1 MLSFLATLVSGFL
14 GLLTSFLPD
23 SPFQGWIQSSDAV
36 VTGLGCLNWFF
47 PLSDCLV
54 IFGAY
59 LALLVAFIGL
69 RLALGKS
76 FDLVGKLVGA

>member
-1 MLSFLATLVSGFL
+1 MLSFLAGLVNGFL
-14 GLLTSFLPD
+14 QVLTTFLPD

-36 VTGLGCLNWFF
+36 VTGLGWLNWFF
-47 PLSDCLV
+47 PLGDCIV

-59 LALLVAFIGL
+59 LALLLGFVGL